1 MATDPNTYRCT
12 LHTCFFTFF
21 SPLCFPLEK
30 REGGE
35 PTLRENGSGWVWSR
49 EMGSSG
55 QRRKKMR
62 RKGERWTDR
71 YIRERGRERE
81 RDGLKNKRRGGKDEY

>member
-1 MATDPNTYRCT
+1 MATDPNTYGCT

-30 REGGE
+30 GGGE
-35 PTLRENGSGWVWSR
+35 KTNVKREWQWVGLVKRDGEQWSKKKENEKER
-49 EMGSSG
+49 GEMDR
-55 QRRKKMR
+55 QIHQ
-62 RKGERWTDR
+62 RKG
-71 YIRERGRERE
+71 ERE